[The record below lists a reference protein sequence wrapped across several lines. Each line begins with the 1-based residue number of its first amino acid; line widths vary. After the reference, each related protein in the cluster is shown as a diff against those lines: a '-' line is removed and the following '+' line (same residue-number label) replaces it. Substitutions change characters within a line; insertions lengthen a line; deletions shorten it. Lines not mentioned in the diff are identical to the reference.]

1 MKDLNLSQCGFAEF
15 EPDADAISLSRW
27 KHCIIALLFDVP
39 DFTVFESL
47 LVFNVVL
54 YQCWLRHII
63 IEIQK

>member
-1 MKDLNLSQCGFAEF
+1 MKDLNLSQFGFAEF
-15 EPDADAISLSRW
+15 EPDTDAISLSRW
-27 KHCIIALLFDVP
+27 KHYIIALLFDVP

-54 YQCWLRHII
+54 YQCCLRHII